1 MIVRTFRNFPNKV
14 AVVVLVDTS
23 MKSSV
28 PTLGGLENGGVIPL
42 LWLPTCPETVQQGF
56 LIARGDTCSLS
67 LSVI

>member
-1 MIVRTFRNFPNKV
+1 M
-14 AVVVLVDTS
+14 AVVVQVDTS

-42 LWLPTCPETVQQGF
+42 LWLGSPETVQEGF
-56 LIARGDTCSLS
+56 LIARGDTCSPS

>member
-1 MIVRTFRNFPNKV
+1 MIVRTFRDFPNKV
-14 AVVVLVDTS
+14 AVVVLVNTS

-42 LWLPTCPETVQQGF
+42 LWLPTETVQEGF
-56 LIARGDTCSLS
+56 LIASGDTCSLS